1 MQTYSE
7 LEETLSLAKQ
17 SNFSIGVEL
26 IPAIPD
32 YITAQNETLYTEYA
46 NTINN
51 FTSLILYNYESNGFQ
66 TLKLLEG
73 KQSKW
78 KLSPDNTTFKEN
90 HTIME

>member
-7 LEETLSLAKQ
+7 LEETLSLAKE

-26 IPAIPD
+26 IPALPD
-32 YITAQNETLYTEYA
+32 FITAQNETLYTEFA

-66 TLKLLEG
+66 PIKLLEG
-73 KQSKW
+73 
-78 KLSPDNTTFKEN
+78 
-90 HTIME
+90 